1 MFCWFYKFMIS
12 HVQDKGGSLSGITE
26 KHVRHCSDCSE
37 FLDACRSLG
46 KSLKRRT
53 AFSNKRLPKRLTEN
67 ILSAV
72 HNQGTQIHKVRIN
85 LWMPAAAACLA
96 LVILIGSLLLVFKRN
111 GHKNIP
117 PGKDEMGV
125 AIQELRNIYDQVG
138 RDLPAN
144 WPQLIERPLAGE
156 YQRLANDTQ
165 SAVRFLVACVD
176 VDIAR
181 IDRGTLN

>member
-12 HVQDKGGSLSGITE
+12 HVQDKGGSPSGITE
-26 KHVRHCSDCSE
+26 KHIRHCEDCRR
-37 FLDACRSLG
+37 FLNTCRSLG
-46 KSLKRRT
+46 KSLT
-53 AFSNKRLPKRLTEN
+53 HEASVSNKRLPRWMSEH

-111 GHKNIP
+111 GHNNIP

-125 AIQELRNIYDQVG
+125 AIQELRSIYDQVG
-138 RDLPAN
+138 RDIPAN

-181 IDRGTLN
+181 IDRGILN